1 MVIYEKDIEKLVGS
15 SIKELFNSS
24 AVELPFEV
32 NQKWLIRTV
41 TFAVTGRVTAIKGKF
56 LVLENAAW
64 IADTGRFGQCIE
76 TGSLDEVEAVTVD
89 VVVNTDSIVDA
100 YYWKH
105 DLPRET
111 K

>member
-1 MVIYEKDIEKLVGS
+1 MEITLKDM
-15 SIKELFNSS
+15 KELFGAT
-24 AVELPFEV
+24 AVELPFDV
-32 NQKWLIRTV
+32 GSSWLIRTV
-41 TFAVTGRVTAIKGKF
+41 TFAVTGRVKQVKGKF
-56 LVLENAAW
+56 LVLEDAAW

-100 YYWKH
+100 YFWRH